1 MGGGHYRVLVGGRVV
16 VGGKL
21 VPLSPSEHGWVSRA
35 TVLGDR
41 WSESGGAGAR
51 KQDRVFLL

>member
-1 MGGGHYRVLVGGRVV
+1 MGGRVV
-16 VGGKL
+16 LGGKL
-21 VPLSPSEHGWVSRA
+21 VPLSPSEHGWVSGA

-41 WSESGGAGAR
+41 WSENGGAGAR